1 MMTDFQKENSLPQ
14 GAISMNKLDICRE
27 AIKARFTGE
36 RKENSMLR
44 FQFPFEYE
52 EYKLLLSDSANNI
65 LEKRREQNSFIVD
78 DKNKSI
84 IEQLY
89 LYLTLNKQFSGDL
102 QKGIMLVGKYGCGKT
117 LIMQAMAEMYNSV
130 IYALHIQRPL
140 LKFFKSSELQ
150 EILKGKPIKAYSR
163 MPLVID
169 EFGREQKQIM
179 DFGNL
184 RSPMIELLC
193 ERYDTGAWT
202 HGTSNFTLDTL
213 CTENQY
219 GKMTGDRLKSMFNF
233 IELKG
238 DSRRK

>member
-1 MMTDFQKENSLPQ
+1 MTDFQKENSLPQ

-78 DKNKSI
+78 NKNESI

-89 LYLTLNKQFSGDL
+89 FYLTLNKQFSGDL

-130 IYALHIQRPL
+130 VHALHIQRPL

-213 CTENQY
+213 CSENQY

>member
-1 MMTDFQKENSLPQ
+1 MTDFQKENSLPQ

-78 DKNKSI
+78 NKNESI
-84 IEQLY
+84 IKELY
-89 LYLTLNKQFSGDL
+89 FYLTLNKQFSGDL

-130 IYALHIQRPL
+130 VHALHIQRPL

-150 EILKGKPIKAYSR
+150 EILKGKPIRAYSR

-193 ERYDTGAWT
+193 ERYDTGVWT

-213 CTENQY
+213 CSENQY